1 MCIGKQH
8 TDRYHHF
15 TSHHHP
21 KAKTGITLFLKDRAE
36 KICGPNSS
44 SLKEEKE
51 HLEGVLQANG
61 YHKQEA
67 PILLNRR
74 RQTNGSE
81 DECKHKLFIPYIKGL
96 SEMIDKSCRKKGI
109 QTIFSK
115 QRTRQQRTVLF
126 NPKQPQPPM
135 DIKGVVYLI
144 PCSECSAVYIGKT
157 GRTLK
162 LRFAEHKQ
170 AVTMGDV
177 NNRIAVH

>member
-1 MCIGKQH
+1 MCIGNQH

-15 TSHHHP
+15 TSHHHL
-21 KAKTGITLFLKDRAE
+21 KAKTGITLFLKDRTE
-36 KICGPNSS
+36 KVCGPNSS
-44 SLKEEKE
+44 SLEEEKE

-67 PILLNRR
+67 PRLLNRR
-74 RQTNGSE
+74 SQTNGSE

-115 QRTRQQRTVLF
+115 QRTLRTVLF